1 MLTKLFIPVV
11 KIIEE
16 SSMNSSNFTNKT
28 NFSDDE
34 VQRMIEQEEINRAR
48 YDGFASLRQNRPYR
62 NEKIIATSEAFLNE
76 YDYDYQECE
85 ALVLNG
91 EKKDMKEEE
100 LVEMTKEP
108 QIAIIILNINPNSLT
123 QESESELRYWIEE
136 SKRVLYDTE
145 MPDDIKIKSLP
156 FIDFNME
163 TEGGTKVKLNECK
176 FVKDYTTKEYKYYF
190 AVLVYGV
197 NAI

>member
-1 MLTKLFIPVV
+1 MAYDSHNIDTFEYGNDYLSKV
-11 KIIEE
+11 
-16 SSMNSSNFTNKT
+16 NSEKAVGLVINL
-28 NFSDDE
+28 DDYTYAF
-34 VQRMIEQEEINRAR
+34 VSKG
-48 YDGFASLRQNRPYR
+48 DVGFD
-62 NEKIIATSEAFLNE
+62 E

-91 EKKDMKEEE
+91 EKKNMKEEE

-108 QIAIIILNINPNSLT
+108 RIAIIILNINPNSLT

-197 NAI
+197 NEI

>member
-91 EKKDMKEEE
+91 EKKNMKEEE

-108 QIAIIILNINPNSLT
+108 RIAIIILNINPNSLT

-197 NAI
+197 NEI